1 MGKSDKVAQPA
12 SMMSVLAN
20 LRKSFGNDALFSGDD
35 EILATADPISTGSYA
50 LDAAIGIGGVPR
62 GRITQLAGAEGSGK
76 TLLALQIVRNWQSQH
91 PENWALWIDAEFS
104 LNQEW
109 AVTLGVDM
117 SRLLVLEKNLGST
130 VFNYLCGI
138 PNSKDPNKKLKTGFL
153 DDLIAQGESNRC
165 GVIVLDSVASVEPP
179 VAAAYEVGH
188 QNMAAMARFLSQAI
202 PRLLPL
208 VNEANVA
215 FVAINQLR
223 MDPSVQYGNP
233 ETSPGGKAWKHY
245 CRLMINFKQVMAKD
259 ELILDEKEKKIGH
272 VINAKIQKNSF
283 AIPTDTKFAIK
294 YLEGVVNHNVEM
306 VELGIEHGIIQR
318 PNNVMYV
325 YGEQKWKGRES
336 VEDAFRDKKLF
347 EEVWARVKVAKAER
361 KPLDAQQY
369 VPVPEEE
376 LEE

>member
-1 MGKSDKVAQPA
+1 MAKDKNTQPS

-76 TLLALQIVRNWQSQH
+76 TLLALQIVKNWQAQH
-91 PENWALWIDAEFS
+91 PENWGLWIDAEFS

-109 AVTLGVDM
+109 AKTLGVDM
-117 SRLLVLEKNLGST
+117 SRLMVLEKNLGST

-138 PNSKDPNKKLKTGFL
+138 PNPKDPAKKAKTGFL
-153 DDLIAQGESNRC
+153 DDLIAQGDANRC
-165 GVIVLDSVASVEPP
+165 GVIVLDSVAAVEPP
-179 VAAAYEVGH
+179 VAASYEVGH

-208 VNEANVA
+208 INEANVA

-259 ELILDEKEKKIGH
+259 ELILDAKEKKIGH

-294 YLEGVVNHNVEM
+294 YLDGVVNHNIEM
-306 VELGIEHGIIQR
+306 VELGIDSGVIQR

-325 YGEQKWKGRES
+325 YGDQKWKGRET
-336 VEDAFRDKKLF
+336 VEEAFRDPKLF
-347 EEVWARVKVAKAER
+347 SEVWEKVKIIRATRRPVET
-361 KPLDAQQY
+361 QEY
-369 VPVPEEE
+369 IPVPEED